1 MQNQYFTVQ
10 ENYKERFYQIPKVF
24 FTSDNYKDLTND
36 MKIAYAILRD
46 RLNLSI
52 KNNWVDED
60 GNIYFIYSNEKLMEI
75 LNCRKEKLT
84 KIKRALE
91 NAGLL
96 IQKRRGLNKPNILYL
111 MKPIVTECDIY
122 KIEKEENDVEPYG
135 EKEVRKSNVQKT
147 DNRTPGSSKIER
159 PEVRKSNTNDTD
171 FSDTDYNK
179 TELSDTTTIENQK
192 TSSSCNTLKLIKKLE
207 NEFNIKVTKNY
218 QKELESI
225 FKYFSDDIIE
235 YAIEYS
241 SNNADYPKKY
251 IKSILK
257 SWKNKDIKTLEEA
270 KNYKVQY
277 KENLK
282 NSKIN
287 REKTPKWLLDNK
299 NEKLESDFS
308 ENEYKDIVQ
317 EIKSKIYNE
326 FSKLIDNN
334 ESFKHDVNAIF
345 NTKFVD
351 LTDQEKQLFFNNKRG
366 FIENRIDLVKQIAE
380 FKGYL
385 KQAWG

>member
-111 MKPIVTECDIY
+111 MKPVVTECDIY
-122 KIEKEENDVEPYG
+122 KIEKEENDVETYG

-147 DNRTPGSSKIER
+147 DNRTPGSSIFER

-171 FSDTDYNK
+171 FSDTDF
-179 TELSDTTTIENQK
+179 SDT
-192 TSSSCNTLKLIKKLE
+192 
-207 NEFNIKVTKNY
+207 
-218 QKELESI
+218 
-225 FKYFSDDIIE
+225 
-235 YAIEYS
+235 
-241 SNNADYPKKY
+241 
-251 IKSILK
+251 
-257 SWKNKDIKTLEEA
+257 
-270 KNYKVQY
+270 
-277 KENLK
+277 
-282 NSKIN
+282 
-287 REKTPKWLLDNK
+287 
-299 NEKLESDFS
+299 DFS
-308 ENEYKDIVQ
+308 EMNGMSGMSGNNIDSIPEINDHSLHSNHENDYYLIDEQSLLLKPLPKDLQ
-317 EIKSKIYNE
+317 EFIKSRYTLADSISIINKIMQAKREAANRRG
-326 FSKLIDNN
+326 DG
-334 ESFKHDVNAIF
+334 
-345 NTKFVD
+345 
-351 LTDQEKQLFFNNKRG
+351 LFFMFEENPFLSEKIIDILITVNREMKKKRESVQALLGYYYNSLVNGLEEYHFTEQARKTVQNK
-366 FIENRIDLVKQIAE
+366 ENPFLDN
-380 FKGYL
+380 
-385 KQAWG
+385 